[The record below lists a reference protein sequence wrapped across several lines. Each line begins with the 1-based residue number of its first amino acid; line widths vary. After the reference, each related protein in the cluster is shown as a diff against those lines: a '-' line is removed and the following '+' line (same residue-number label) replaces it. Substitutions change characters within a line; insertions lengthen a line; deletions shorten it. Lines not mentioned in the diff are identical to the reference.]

1 MSFDREWKT
10 APIVAGGIY
19 RKLLVGNGVVEV
31 TLHAVMGATQK
42 RGGLPKEGLLHV
54 YGHAPE
60 RVQEGKESMSGWD
73 LVAVPTELDV
83 PIRSEERL
91 DEKAQLEKELALTRY
106 ELAQI
111 KGTVEL

>member
-1 MSFDREWKT
+1 MGFDREWKT

-19 RKLLVGNGVVEV
+19 RKLLVGNKVVEV

-42 RGGLPKEGLLHV
+42 RGSLPKEGLLHV

-73 LVAVPTELDV
+73 LVAVPTELEV

-106 ELAQI
+106 ELAQVR
-111 KGTVEL
+111 GTVEL